1 MIVVTLTYKKP
12 LNEVD
17 SFLNEHVQFLQDN
30 YEQKKFLASGR
41 RENRVGGVILILGSS
56 IQEAKEIMKNDP
68 FYIQEIADYDF
79 LLFEPSKYLDE
90 IKALVS
96 VN

>member
-17 SFLNEHVQFLQDN
+17 SFLSEHVQFLQDN
-30 YEQKKFLASGR
+30 YERKKFLASGR

-56 IQEAKEIMKNDP
+56 IREAKEIIKNDP

-79 LLFEPSKYLDE
+79 LLFEPSKCLDE
-90 IKALVS
+90 IKALV
-96 VN
+96 